1 MKKTIAWILALCLL
15 AMGIPAMAASSAQP
29 LFTLPADTMDSLIG
43 FAYDPQEGKIYAL
56 GYEQLYTMNEDGSE
70 M

>member
-29 LFTLPADTMDSLIG
+29 LFTLPADTMDSLMG
-43 FAYDPQEGKIYAL
+43 FAYDPQAGKIYVL
-56 GYEQLYTMNEDGSE
+56 GY
-70 M
+70 